1 VTASFNTQEVNM
13 RTIAVVLAALA
24 AIAFAGNASAM
35 DKPMK
40 EGMGKHHRMHHMPA
54 HHHHM
59 KHGMKKENM

>member
-1 VTASFNTQEVNM
+1 M

-59 KHGMKKENM
+59 KHGMKNKNM